1 MLFEK
6 RGVWPY
12 KCGMIRWVM
21 FMRKIFG
28 VLLAGAAIFTV
39 PAGAQNSRRA
49 SIRGNGN
56 PNEGKCTIEVVVD
69 GAADVEIRGDNAI
82 LRNINGQQPQWRRFE
97 CSSRMPDRPEG
108 FRFRGIDGR
117 GRVQLIQDPR
127 NGGPAVVRIE
137 DSQGGSEGYTF
148 DLEWGGG
155 GNNRPPDNR
164 PPDFRPPVTGGGFSA
179 DRALR
184 GCEQAV
190 RQQAAQ
196 RFGSPN
202 IDFRGTRVD
211 DNPGRRDWVIGD
223 FAVRRLGRE
232 DMHRFTCSVNLENG
246 DVRTVEI
253 DGGGGGGSR
262 GGPAR
267 DAVRICRQAV
277 EERIRTQGYD
287 AVNVSNI
294 RIDDRP
300 GRNDWVIGDA
310 RGDRGRRSDP
320 FDFSCRVNLD
330 TGEVRSVDVKRR

>member
-1 MLFEK
+1 MLM
-6 RGVWPY
+6 Y
-12 KCGMIRWVM
+12 
-21 FMRKIFG
+21 KIFG

-56 PNEGKCTIEVVVD
+56 PNEGKCTLEVVVD
-69 GAADVEIRGDNAI
+69 GAADVEIRGDNAT

-148 DLEWGGG
+148 DLEWGGRG
-155 GNNRPPDNR
+155 DFTGNRPPDNRPPDNR
-164 PPDFRPPVTGGGFSA
+164 PPDFRPGDRGPVNGGFSA
-179 DRALR
+179 ERAVR

-190 RQQAAQ
+190 RQQAGQ

-202 IDFRGTRVD
+202 IDFRGTRID

-223 FAVRRLGRE
+223 FAVRRYGRE
-232 DMHRFTCSVNLENG
+232 EMHRFTCSVNLADG
-246 DVRTVEI
+246 DIRTVEI
-253 DGGGGGGSR
+253 DGGGGGGFR

-277 EERIRTQGYD
+277 EERIRTSGYD
-287 AVNVSNI
+287 AVNVNNI
-294 RIDDRP
+294 RVDDRP
-300 GRNDWVIGDA
+300 GRNDWVVGDA

-330 TGEVRSVDVKRR
+330 TGEVRTVDVKRR